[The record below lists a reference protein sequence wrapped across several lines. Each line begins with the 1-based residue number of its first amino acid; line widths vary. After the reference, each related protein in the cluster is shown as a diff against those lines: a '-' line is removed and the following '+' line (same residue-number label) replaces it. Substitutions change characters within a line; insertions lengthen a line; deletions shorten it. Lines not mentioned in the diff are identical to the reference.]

1 MQLVQMDVLD
11 AHTMAEALLLTIDGQ
26 HRRLRGNV
34 AHQFIRRWGEESY
47 EDFERGCT
55 FPIAL
60 GGVVRVDAE
69 TDAPW
74 RTILF
79 ASTLHHLDTLDEA
92 GKIGV
97 LQRGLAKA
105 LAACELGGI
114 RTLASAPLKGGWRL
128 EAAAAYTAMM
138 PVYDASGFRRRG
150 GRLFVCCRETAE
162 YKALLAMNRRV
173 RGADEEP
180 RG

>member
-1 MQLVQMDVLD
+1 MQLVQSDVLD
-11 AHTMAEALLLTIDGQ
+11 AHTQAEALLLTIDGQ
-26 HRRLRGNV
+26 HRSLRGNA

-47 EDFERGCT
+47 EDFERGLT

-60 GGVVRVDAE
+60 GGVVRVDAD

-114 RTLASAPLKGGWRL
+114 RTLATAPLKGGWRL
-128 EAAAAYTAMM
+128 EAIAAYAAMM
-138 PVYDASGFRRRG
+138 PVYDASGFRRNG
-150 GRLFVCCRETAE
+150 GKLLVCCRETAE
-162 YKALLAMNRRV
+162 YEALVAVHRAK
-173 RGADEEP
+173 RGV
-180 RG
+180 G